1 MTPRLPSKVEDEAV
15 AWFVALRGSDVVEAD
30 FLAFRDWLEAS
41 PDHGEAYGRVEQ
53 VWTILDAPAAGSAA
67 RPARVRR
74 PLFGRAAAVWATA
87 GLAAAVA
94 VVFIAPQLTGG
105 PSESYQTAKGERRD
119 IALADGSHLV
129 LNSGSSARVR
139 LAANHRTVNLESG
152 EALFDVVHDPAR
164 PFEVRAG
171 KTVIRDIGTTFN
183 VRRQNEGLTLTV
195 LRGSVAVS
203 GGGLGSRSLTEGDQI
218 QVAGGAAVQSKLED
232 PDAVS
237 AWRVGRLVYRDQSLS
252 DIVADLNRYLPIPV
266 SVDAS
271 AGSLRFSGV
280 LQLDREDVMLRR
292 LEGLLPVRATST
304 PQGARLTSRS

>member
-1 MTPRLPSKVEDEAV
+1 M
-15 AWFVALRGSDVVEAD
+15 
-30 FLAFRDWLEAS
+30 
-41 PDHGEAYGRVEQ
+41 
-53 VWTILDAPAAGSAA
+53 
-67 RPARVRR
+67 
-74 PLFGRAAAVWATA
+74 
-87 GLAAAVA
+87 
-94 VVFIAPQLTGG
+94 
-105 PSESYQTAKGERRD
+105 
-119 IALADGSHLV
+119 ADGSHLV